1 MDTYRDLE
9 KIFRR
14 IGALGD
20 AEGILHWDMSVI
32 MPSGGADARVEQ
44 LAALK
49 LTTHELLTAPPM
61 ADLLPKI
68 TCLPFA
74 TVATRLTFQLRTC

>member
-1 MDTYRDLE
+1 MDAYRELE
-9 KIFRR
+9 KTFRR

-32 MPSGGADARVEQ
+32 MPSGGADARAEQ

-49 LTTHELLTAPPM
+49 LTTHELLTAPRM
-61 ADLLPKI
+61 ADLLDQAEAAP
-68 TCLPFA
+68 PSDEP
-74 TVATRLTFQLRTC
+74 RR